1 MDKLFNLIRNEN
13 MKIYGRPRTWV
24 MFAVLILAIVV
35 QLVMT
40 ERYFSKPEEGID
52 WKQEMT
58 QQNEGMRQALDENK
72 DMDVTSRRQL
82 EARILTNNYA
92 IEHNIAPYEYTAWKF
107 AEEVSDMIF
116 LVTLFTVIV
125 AGDIV
130 ATEFTWGTIKL
141 LLIRPVNRTKILYS
155 KYVSTLLFGMLMA
168 VILLVTSFFL
178 GGLVFGFGGV
188 DQPFIYVDQDGAL
201 HQMNMANRVL
211 LSFGLQ
217 TVTLLMIVTI
227 AFMISAAFR
236 SSSLAISLSIFVM
249 FAGTIVV
256 QILARYDW
264 VKYILFANLD
274 LSMYFMGMPLVKGM
288 TLGFSVLIL
297 AIYFVIL
304 HLLAWLLFT
313 KRDVAA

>member
-1 MDKLFNLIRNEN
+1 MFNLIRNEN
-13 MKIYGRPRTWV
+13 MKIYGRPRTWL
-24 MFAVLILAIVV
+24 MFAVLILVIVV
-35 QLVMT
+35 QLVIT
-40 ERYFSKPEEGID
+40 DRFFSKPEEGVD

-58 QQNEGMRQALDENK
+58 QQTQSLQQALHENPE
-72 DMDVTSRRQL
+72 MDVTSRRQM
-82 EARILTNNYA
+82 EARILMNDYA

-107 AEEVSDMIF
+107 AEETSDIIF

-155 KYVSTLLFGMLMA
+155 KYVSTLMFGLLMA
-168 VILLVTSFFL
+168 VILLVTSFLL

-188 DQPFIYVDQDGAL
+188 DQPFMYVDQDGTL
-201 HQMNMANRVL
+201 QQMNMADRVL
-211 LSFGLQ
+211 MSFGLES
-217 TVTLLMIVTI
+217 VTLLMIVTI

-256 QILARYDW
+256 QVLARYDW

-288 TLGFSVLIL
+288 TLGFSVLVL

>member
-1 MDKLFNLIRNEN
+1 

-35 QLVMT
+35 QLVIT
-40 ERYFSKPEEGID
+40 DRFLSKPPEGVD

-58 QQNEGMRQALDENK
+58 QQTQGMQQALSDENIPEQARK
-72 DMDVTSRRQL
+72 EM
-82 EARILTNNYA
+82 EARIKMNEYA
-92 IEHNIAPYEYTAWKF
+92 MEHNIAPYEYTAWKF
-107 AEEVSDMIF
+107 ADEASGMIF

-155 KYVSTLLFGMLMA
+155 KYVSTLLFAMLMA

-178 GGLVFGFGGV
+178 GGLVFGFSGV
-188 DQPFIYVDQDGAL
+188 DQPFIYVDQDGVL
-201 HQMNMANRVL
+201 HQMNMASRVL
-211 LSFGLQ
+211 LSFGLEA
-217 TVTLLMIVTI
+217 VTLLMIVTI

-256 QILARYDW
+256 QILSRYEW
-264 VKYILFANLD
+264 VKYILFTNLD
-274 LSMYFMGMPLVKGM
+274 LSMYFMGSPLVEGM
-288 TLGFSVLIL
+288 TLGFSVLML
-297 AIYFVIL
+297 ALYFVVL
-304 HLLAWLLFT
+304 HVLAWLLFT